1 MINTSELGE
10 ISIGYKYLSSIENRP
25 KITDTIEAYR
35 ICKLLIDADKIGIQ
49 EQFVILYL
57 NNSNVVIGSC
67 NAFTGGLTGTVV
79 DIKIVVATA
88 LKLMASGVIICH
100 NHPSGN
106 TKPSTQD
113 ITLTKKI
120 KSALEFMDMK
130 LIDHIIITPFDTYT
144 SFTQEGLL

>member
-79 DIKIVVATA
+79 DVKIVVATA
-88 LKLMASGVIICH
+88 LKLMTSGVIICH

-113 ITLTKKI
+113 IALTKKI

>member
-25 KITDTIEAYR
+25 KITDTKEAYDV
-35 ICKLLIDADKIGIQ
+35 CKLLIDADKIGIQ
-49 EQFVILYL
+49 EQFVVIYL

-79 DIKIVVATA
+79 DIKIIVATA
-88 LKLMASGVIICH
+88 LKLMATSVIICH

-106 TKPSTQD
+106 TKPSNQD

-120 KSALEFMDMK
+120 KSALELMDMT
-130 LIDHIIITPFDTYT
+130 LIDHIIVTPFDTYS
-144 SFTQEGLL
+144 SFIQEGLL

>member
-10 ISIGYKYLSSIENRP
+10 ISIGYIYLSSIENRP
-25 KITDTIEAYR
+25 KITDTKEAYDV
-35 ICKLLIDADKIGIQ
+35 CKLLIDADKIGIQ
-49 EQFVILYL
+49 EQFVVIYL

-79 DIKIVVATA
+79 DIKIIVATA
-88 LKLMASGVIICH
+88 LKLMATSVIICH

-106 TKPSTQD
+106 TKPSNQD

-120 KSALEFMDMK
+120 KSALELMDMK
-130 LIDHIIITPFDTYT
+130 LIDHIIVTPFDTYS
-144 SFTQEGLL
+144 SFIQEGLL

>member
-25 KITDTIEAYR
+25 KITDTKEAYDV
-35 ICKLLIDADKIGIQ
+35 CKLLIDADKIGIQ
-49 EQFVILYL
+49 EQFVIIYL

-67 NAFTGGLTGTVV
+67 NAFTGGHTGTVV
-79 DIKIVVATA
+79 DIKIIVATA
-88 LKLMASGVIICH
+88 LKLMATSVIICH

-106 TKPSTQD
+106 TKPSNQD

-130 LIDHIIITPFDTYT
+130 LIDHIIVTPFDTYS
-144 SFTQEGLL
+144 SFIQEGLL